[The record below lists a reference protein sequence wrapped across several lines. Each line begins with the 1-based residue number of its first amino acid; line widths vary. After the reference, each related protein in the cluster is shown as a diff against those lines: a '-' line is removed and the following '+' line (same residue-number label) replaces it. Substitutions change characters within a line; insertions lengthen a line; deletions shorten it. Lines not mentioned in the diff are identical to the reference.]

1 MAEPTK
7 TSWNYVWV
15 KDRAGNEFICD
26 LKDLK
31 DPKTASDEELKKCV
45 DDAKAGVPLGD

>member
-31 DPKTASDEELKKCV
+31 DPKKCV
-45 DDAKAGVPLGD
+45 RRRAEKLR